1 MDSMNKFLVLC
12 LFISLTRTAKADVL
26 KDIGNDL
33 ASPATTK
40 ASTYLYAGAGLTLA
54 LVLLKQELS
63 YPIQDHY
70 ANHPPLG
77 KSLAKTG
84 DYAGQVIPNALYTGG
99 MLLSGALGNKDDYKN
114 AEIMALATIYSGTIA
129 NIFKYTIHEDRPG
142 NGNKKS
148 FPSGHTTTAFAFASV
163 VGAEHSLY
171 YGIPAYALAALSGFS
186 RMSDNK
192 HYLHDV
198 VGGMTLGISYGLGTH
213 YLRRNNAVSAS
224 NSTVQFMALPT
235 DQWDGGMVLGAA
247 RF

>member
-1 MDSMNKFLVLC
+1 MKSIALIC
-12 LFISLTRTAKADVL
+12 LMSFFSFTAKADVL

-33 ASPATTK
+33 ASPVTTK

-54 LVLLKQELS
+54 LVLLKQEIS

-70 ANHPPLG
+70 ANHPPLS
-77 KSLAKTG
+77 KNLAKTG
-84 DYAGQVIPNALYTGG
+84 DYAGQVIPNAIYTGG

-114 AEIMALATIYSGTIA
+114 AEIMALATIYSGAVA
-129 NIFKYTIHEDRPG
+129 NIFKYTIREDRPG

-163 VGAEHSLY
+163 VGAEHSIY
-171 YGIPAYALAALSGFS
+171 YAVPAYALAALSGFS
-186 RMSDNK
+186 RMNDNK

-198 VGGMTLGISYGLGTH
+198 VGGMTLGISYGLGIH
-213 YLRRNNAVSAS
+213 YLRRSSSLGAS
-224 NSTVQFMALPT
+224 NSSVQFMALPT